1 MGSTTD
7 KAFESLGPFPIVQ
20 AGVALLILAIA
31 IALIWRASRDKQ
43 VAPTIP
49 AHFLMGPLHDC
60 FENIRDL
67 AEQSRQQTEILRRI
81 DGHVDGLVRQTEI
94 TKATLETIR
103 NESRLR

>member
-1 MGSTTD
+1 MGSTAD

-20 AGVALLILAIA
+20 AGVALLILTIA
-31 IALIWRASRDKQ
+31 IALIWRASRDKA

-60 FENIRDL
+60 FEDIRDL
-67 AEQSRQQTEILRRI
+67 AEQSRQQTELLRLLHQQIAHASSEIHNNKAIL
-81 DGHVDGLVRQTEI
+81 EM
-94 TKATLETIR
+94 IR